1 MPIKCNVSSCMK
13 PCFLVI
19 VAVISLVLL
28 LDVIGYFVLVFDVYN
43 NHSSDL
49 KLRLAQILGS
59 ITS

>member
-1 MPIKCNVSSCMK
+1 MK

-28 LDVIGYFVLVFDVYN
+28 LYVIGYFVLVFDVYN